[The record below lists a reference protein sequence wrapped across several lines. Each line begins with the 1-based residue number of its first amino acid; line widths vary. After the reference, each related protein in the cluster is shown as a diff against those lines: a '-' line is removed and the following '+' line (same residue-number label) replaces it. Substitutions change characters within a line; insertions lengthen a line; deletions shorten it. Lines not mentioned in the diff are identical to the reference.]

1 MKFLILGVVLAIS
14 ACATQPPEGSLA
26 RIKYDQRNAVV
37 GDCMKSPE
45 RFGFPYTRAQ
55 NADLLS
61 TDQSPDGASWNH
73 VGKSPNS
80 LFR

>member
-14 ACATQPPEGSLA
+14 ACATQPPGGSLA
-26 RIKYDQRNAVV
+26 RIKYDQRIALV

-45 RFGFPYTRAQ
+45 RFGFPNTRAQ

-61 TDQSPDGASWNH
+61 TMPGQA
-73 VGKSPNS
+73 PNVYRFCNRVAQ
-80 LFR
+80 LKMR